1 MAMRK
6 SDPLDQMVGARIR
19 VLRIGRGMKQAVLAE
34 RIGINSQQ
42 LQKYERGISRVGAGR
57 LSRIASALDVSI
69 GELFESSE
77 AGSSGL
83 SSPMRLLTE
92 PGALRLLKAYAR
104 TTDPRVR
111 LCLAKLVESMADR
124 TPGVKARVARLDPA
138 EPSERRRSPFQG

>member
-138 EPSERRRSPFQG
+138 ELSERRRSPFQG